1 MEFAEEINRNVQGY
15 EGPFDSE
22 LRHTAEVFLLLNELT
37 ISNEISIK
45 MRSRLYI
52 AMGYFIA
59 PYDLYSEETFG
70 AIGYVDDLILI
81 LTVLNEIKN
90 ELGIE
95 PIYELW
101 DGDLDEL
108 SSLLESGLK
117 KISTA
122 YPELREKVLK
132 YLS

>member
-1 MEFAEEINRNVQGY
+1 
-15 EGPFDSE
+15 
-22 LRHTAEVFLLLNELT
+22 
-37 ISNEISIK
+37 
-45 MRSRLYI
+45 
-52 AMGYFIA
+52 MGYFIA

-70 AIGYVDDLILI
+70 AIGYVDDLILS

-108 SSLLESGLK
+108 LTLLESGLK